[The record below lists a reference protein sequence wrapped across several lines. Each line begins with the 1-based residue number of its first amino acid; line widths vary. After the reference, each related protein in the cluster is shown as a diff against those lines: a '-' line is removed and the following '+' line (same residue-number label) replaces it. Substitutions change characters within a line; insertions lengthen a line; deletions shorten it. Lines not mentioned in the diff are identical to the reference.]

1 MSSMWNLAELKKNV
15 IVSAKNI
22 VTEQCKELERIT
34 GGKVESVLDIYDGRY
49 KSENYS
55 VSDGH
60 LSSPSSCIS
69 QLKKKAIETFDVQ
82 DVLGDQ
88 GDDEEFV
95 YEFYLTSKATSY
107 YKFSIF
113 LLYFDT
119 KLYPVGLSIEQ
130 SIADEIGCETEI
142 KIPDEEAFR
151 NILASILAS
160 NTVTNVIK
168 NLLAF

>member
-1 MSSMWNLAELKKNV
+1 MSLVGTRPPTVDEWDTEIENGFKKSLGNDEGNV
-15 IVSAKNI
+15 YWDFAIPWGKNQLI
-22 VTEQCKELERIT
+22 GC
-34 GGKVESVLDIYDGRY
+34 Y
-49 KSENYS
+49 ENFR
-55 VSDGH
+55 
-60 LSSPSSCIS
+60 L
-69 QLKKKAIETFDVQ
+69 
-82 DVLGDQ
+82 
-88 GDDEEFV
+88 EEFV